1 MGRKCMNKK
10 IVAIIVAAVIGG
22 QLPISVL
29 ATPINESRDKLNSE
43 SAEILTNSDEEA
55 EAYIQN
61 YDRPEGITWTK

>member
-10 IVAIIVAAVIGG
+10 IAAIIAAAVIVG

-29 ATPINESRDKLNSE
+29 ATPVNEAGDEINSE

-61 YDRPEGITWTK
+61 YDRPEAIDLP

>member
-10 IVAIIVAAVIGG
+10 IAAIIAAAVIVG

-29 ATPINESRDKLNSE
+29 ATPVNEAGDEINSE

-61 YDRPEGITWTK
+61 YDRPEGLLGQN